1 MIVSKIDSK
10 SDSEKKQACTQQNGI
25 LVLNKPS
32 GPTSNKCLM
41 AIKRLGQKKIGHA
54 GTLDPMA
61 SGVLLVLLGQATK
74 LSGFLL
80 QGGMKV
86 YEATVLLG
94 QESATWD
101 TEGEILARKDWHHV
115 TPEMVSEIISSW
127 QGELEQIVPP
137 YSAAKSQGVPLYRLT
152 REGKDVPVKTKT
164 VQIYHTEILST
175 ELPVIRF
182 RVKCSSGTYIRSLAH
197 SLGMRL
203 QCGAVLTALT
213 REYSHPFSLSR
224 SVPLDTVTN
233 APQDLPHYVRP
244 IEEALPAWPVIHLKK
259 PDAQY
264 VRNGRPVAC
273 PPESLEAVRA
283 NNGRALLKDDTG
295 LLALAKIAVD
305 AGAPMLTV
313 SRGLWS

>member
-1 MIVSKIDSK
+1 MIL
-10 SDSEKKQACTQQNGI
+10 SEKKQTIAQQNGV
-25 LVLNKPS
+25 LVLDKPS
-32 GPTSNKCLM
+32 GPTSNHCLM

-86 YEATVLLG
+86 YEATVMLG

-101 TEGEILARKDWHHV
+101 TEGEILARHEWSHV
-115 TPEMVSEIISSW
+115 TPEMAADIISSW

-137 YSAAKSQGVPLYRLT
+137 YSAAKSQGVPLYRLA

-164 VQIYHTEILST
+164 VHIYHTEILST

-203 QCGAVLTALT
+203 GCGAVLTALT
-213 REYSHPFSLSR
+213 REYSHPFSLSK
-224 SVPLDTVTN
+224 SVSLDTLTS
-233 APQDLPHYVRP
+233 APMDLPSYVRP
-244 IEEALPAWPVIHLKK
+244 IEEALPSWPVIHLEKT
-259 PDAQY
+259 PAQH

-273 PPESLEAVRA
+273 PPASLDAVEK
-283 NNGRALLKDDTG
+283 NNGQALLKDDTG
-295 LLALAKIAVD
+295 LLALAKLAWDKEKPV
-305 AGAPMLTV
+305 LTV